1 MDRVIV
7 RTRKFMK
14 NKLLN
19 RRQFVVDVIHPNRAS
34 VSRSDLKTELA
45 KKYRV
50 KDPRTI
56 ILFGFRNAFGGGR
69 SSGFGLIYDDFND
82 AIRVEPQYRLHRHT
96 DGSGQ
101 PLAPSACSADIG
113 APTRKSRKEKKNRA
127 KKFVGKEKV
136 AILKKK

>member
-1 MDRVIV
+1 
-7 RTRKFMK
+7 MK

-82 AIRVEPQYRLHRHT
+82 AIRVEPQYRLHRVRIFCT
-96 DGSGQ
+96 YMYNQ
-101 PLAPSACSADIG
+101 EIEDIYIYICLSLQIFFFFKG
-113 APTRKSRKEKKNRA
+113 NIFFFDR
-127 KKFVGKEKV
+127 
-136 AILKKK
+136 L